1 MSRTVL
7 VTGAA
12 GFAGSHLVELLAQDR
27 TNLCAWYRP
36 GGRLPAPA
44 DEGRA
49 SWQAVDLLDPV
60 GVSRAI
66 AAVKPTVVYHCAGA
80 AHVGQSW
87 GATEATLALNVRGTH
102 HLLEALR
109 TTGLDARVLIPSSA
123 MIYRP
128 APEPLTEDHPLVPP
142 SPYGLSKLAQELLAL
157 RASVGC
163 VAVTIA
169 RPFNHI
175 GPRQDPT
182 FAASGFA
189 KQIAEI
195 EVGRRDPEV
204 VVGNLD
210 ARRDTLDVRDTV
222 RAYRTIIDR
231 GDPGRSYNVSSGTA
245 IAVGDVLDMLIARAR
260 VPVRIRVDPDRF
272 QPNDL
277 PLLLGDPSRLRNE
290 LGWEPMIPLA
300 QTLDDLL
307 EYWRAALQDS
317 EARGRRHTH

>member
-1 MSRTVL
+1 MSKTVL

-12 GFAGSHLVELLAQDR
+12 GFAGSHLVDLLAQDR
-27 TNLCAWYRP
+27 ADLCAWYRP
-36 GGRLPAPA
+36 GGRLPTPA
-44 DEGRA
+44 DEAAA
-49 SWQAVDLLDPV
+49 SWQAVDLLDPA

-66 AAVKPTVVYHCAGA
+66 AAVKPAVVYHCAGA

-109 TTGLDARVLIPSSA
+109 VTGLDSRVLIPSSA

-195 EVGRRDPEV
+195 EAGRRAPEV

-210 ARRDTLDVRDTV
+210 ARCDTLDVRDTV

-245 IAVGDVLDMLIARAR
+245 IAVGDVLDMLITRAR
-260 VPVRIRVDPDRF
+260 VPVRIRVHQDRF

-277 PLLLGDPSRLRNE
+277 PLLLGDSTRLRNE
-290 LGWEPMIPLA
+290 LGWQPMIPLA

-307 EYWRAALQDS
+307 EYWRTALQ
-317 EARGRRHTH
+317 ER